1 MIRRPSRWYPGVK
14 DLGSRLADNAERSVH
29 LMPILI
35 CYDGSPSAAH
45 ALSVAQETLRHEHAI
60 LLHVWNPPAAY
71 LADSFSTTA
80 RESDPSYAELEA
92 LGLARA
98 QEVADGGRELATRL
112 GLDVEVREERNDSS
126 IWQTILDA
134 ADSVDAGMI
143 VVGTRGATAVQSN
156 LLGSVSNALVHHSER
171 PVVVVPPGKNGG

>member
-1 MIRRPSRWYPGVK
+1 
-14 DLGSRLADNAERSVH
+14 
-29 LMPILI
+29 MPILI

-60 LLHVWNPPAAY
+60 LLHVWNPPAK
-71 LADSFSTTA
+71 LLTDSFSTTA
-80 RESDPSYAELEA
+80 GESGPSYAELEA

-98 QEVADGGRELATRL
+98 REVADGGRQLATRL

-134 ADSVDAGMI
+134 ADNVNAGMI
-143 VVGTRGATAVQSN
+143 VVGTHGATAVESN

-171 PVVVVPPGKNGG
+171 PVVVVPPGNNEG